1 MANASAR
8 TVDFSGVKDGG
19 AFNRNRIPAGDYIAT
34 IIKVEDS
41 EAKSD
46 QTFQY
51 LFSIKIDKHPSRVIP
66 YYCKLTENQL
76 WKLRNLLIAAGK
88 TVPKKKMKLDPSSIV
103 GKKIGVTIEDDEY
116 EGREQSQISGVFPAS
131 ELVDGNQ
138 VDDDNDEPE
147 DDEDEAMDDLDTST
161 DLEDD
166 EDEEEADPLADLD
179 RAALKA
185 LLVKQDP
192 SFKARKSQTDDD
204 LRDLLRAAPAEDD
217 EDEDEEEP
225 EPEPAPKKKAK
236 PAAKPAAKK
245 KAKAEVT
252 DEELEELD
260 IDDL

>member
-1 MANASAR
+1 MANVSAK

-19 AFNRNRIPAGDYIAT
+19 SFNRNRIPAGDYIAT
-34 IIKVEDS
+34 IIKVEDA

-88 TVPKKKMKLDPSSIV
+88 TVPKKKMKLDPGSIV

-131 ELVDGNQ
+131 ELVDGNL
-138 VDDDNDEPE
+138 VDDDNEEPE
-147 DDEDEAMDDLDTST
+147 DDEDESIDDLDTAA

-166 EDEEEADPLADLD
+166 EDEEDEVDPLAELD

-185 LLVKQDP
+185 LLVKRDP

-204 LRDLLRAAPAEDD
+204 LRDLLREAPAEDD
-217 EDEDEEEP
+217 EDEEE
-225 EPEPAPKKKAK
+225 EPEPAPKAKAK
-236 PAAKPAAKK
+236 AAKPAAKK
-245 KAKAEVT
+245 KAKPAEVT
-252 DEELEELD
+252 DSELEELD